1 MRTRSRLQC
10 ATSPLLVPN
19 LAEMLPDS
27 MLLLP
32 WVERELLDR
41 LNPLLYDIADAVTL
55 PSSAGWNV
63 LEGWSWIIQ
72 GPMENAVDGN
82 DRLIERLNRLR
93 SGTENDKRPTTMRPS
108 DA

>member
-1 MRTRSRLQC
+1 VRTRTRLQC

-19 LAEMLPDS
+19 LAETLPDS
-27 MLLLP
+27 MLRLP

-72 GPMENAVDGN
+72 GP
-82 DRLIERLNRLR
+82 RRTR
-93 SGTENDKRPTTMRPS
+93 SMGMTGS
-108 DA
+108 SSG